1 MGIDLERYKDRI
13 FGLYQRFHS
22 GKEGKGLGLY
32 MIKAQIMAMGG
43 KIEVESELHESTTFK
58 VYLKYNDKI

>member
-1 MGIDLERYKDRI
+1 
-13 FGLYQRFHS
+13 
-22 GKEGKGLGLY
+22 